1 MLCLPGLLQQEP
13 LAPLEPLAPCRPVL
27 THSFTE
33 DTQKLKGRSG
43 SVSCGVLGPGMHK
56 VLFEPSKHLW
66 QVWDLILNVILPLLP
81 SCWGFSFALG
91 HRISFMVGSNIFLSM
106 IVQLLLLLSHFSHV
120 QLSATS

>member
-81 SCWGFSFALG
+81 SCWGFSFALDIG
-91 HRISFMVGSNIFLSM
+91 YFFFLWDPT
-106 IVQLLLLLSHFSHV
+106 FSC
-120 QLSATS
+120 

>member
-66 QVWDLILNVILPLLP
+66 WVWGLILNMILTLLW
-81 SCWGFSFALG
+81 SLGGFSFVLRHG
-91 HRISFMVGSNIFLSM
+91 ISLFGGIQHSPMDGC
-106 IVQLLLLLSHFSHV
+106 
-120 QLSATS
+120 SAASCNFGVLAGD